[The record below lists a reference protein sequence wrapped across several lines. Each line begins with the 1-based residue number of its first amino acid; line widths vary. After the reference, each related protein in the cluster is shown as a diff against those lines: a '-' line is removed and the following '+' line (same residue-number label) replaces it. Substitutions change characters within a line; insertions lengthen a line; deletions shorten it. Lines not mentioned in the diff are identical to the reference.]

1 MSARRR
7 GCAVSVA
14 IPRRAIYVSGRSE
27 YTPAITTEYAPA
39 INCMPNP
46 KSKVSRTPKPSGESD
61 VSGPTPAGARKGA
74 ALEKKP
80 PAQAPAGPDQ
90 HRGEPQ
96 HPGVPLAPP
105 GIVPESD
112 VRVHSPAAAAPQPAH
127 GQVEELG
134 ELPRGY
140 GDGRL
145 VGLVRDPNTLYVY
158 WDFSP
163 QQIDQAFAGLGA
175 SRALL
180 RLWNARTVTA
190 ELVRE
195 VEVHLEARGWY
206 VRELPGGTELRP
218 EMWAVGERG
227 ARLLRA
233 ARPVRLPP
241 AWPSE
246 QLESF
251 YLHIPFN
258 QPLPREGLAAGR
270 PLSYGG
276 AAPAGWER
284 RLQPRS
290 FSGSSFGGPFGS
302 SPPGRPPWSAT
313 HLVADSDKGK
323 SEK

>member
-27 YTPAITTEYAPA
+27 YAPAITTEYAPA

-80 PAQAPAGPDQ
+80 
-90 HRGEPQ
+90 
-96 HPGVPLAPP
+96 
-105 GIVPESD
+105 
-112 VRVHSPAAAAPQPAH
+112 PAAAAPQPAH

-180 RLWNARTVTA
+180 RLWNARIGTA

-206 VRELPGGTELRP
+206 VRDLPGGTELRP

-246 QLESF
+246 Q
-251 YLHIPFN
+251 
-258 QPLPREGLAAGR
+258 
-270 PLSYGG
+270 
-276 AAPAGWER
+276 
-284 RLQPRS
+284 
-290 FSGSSFGGPFGS
+290 
-302 SPPGRPPWSAT
+302 
-313 HLVADSDKGK
+313 
-323 SEK
+323 

>member
-1 MSARRR
+1 
-7 GCAVSVA
+7 
-14 IPRRAIYVSGRSE
+14 
-27 YTPAITTEYAPA
+27 
-39 INCMPNP
+39 MPNP
-46 KSKVSRTPKPSGESD
+46 KSKASRTPKPSGTSD
-61 VSGPTPAGARKGA
+61 VSGPMPAGARKGA

-80 PAQAPAGPDQ
+80 PGQAPAGPDQ
-90 HRGEPQ
+90 RGGEPQ

-112 VRVHSPAAAAPQPAH
+112 VRAHSPAAAAPQPAH

-134 ELPRGY
+134 ELPGGD

-206 VRELPGGTELRP
+206 VRDLPGGTELRP

-270 PLSYGG
+270 PLSYGRWAPRRRG
-276 AAPAGWER
+276 ARPPPPS
-284 RLQPRS
+284 L
-290 FSGSSFGGPFGS
+290 
-302 SPPGRPPWSAT
+302 PPGRSSNPRTPLPPPN
-313 HLVADSDKGK
+313 
-323 SEK
+323 

>member
-1 MSARRR
+1 
-7 GCAVSVA
+7 
-14 IPRRAIYVSGRSE
+14 
-27 YTPAITTEYAPA
+27 
-39 INCMPNP
+39 MPNP
-46 KSKVSRTPKPSGESD
+46 KSKASRTPKPSGTSD
-61 VSGPTPAGARKGA
+61 VSGPMPAGARKGA

-80 PAQAPAGPDQ
+80 PGQAPAGPDQ
-90 HRGEPQ
+90 RGGEPQ

-112 VRVHSPAAAAPQPAH
+112 VRVQSPAAAPPQPAH

-134 ELPRGY
+134 ELPRGS

-158 WDFSP
+158 WDFSRT
-163 QQIDQAFAGLGA
+163 QIDQALAGLGIP
-175 SRALL
+175 RALL
-180 RLWNARTVTA
+180 RLWNARTGVA

-206 VRELPGGTELRP
+206 VRDLPGGTELRP
-218 EMWAVGERG
+218 EIWAVGERG

-251 YLHIPFN
+251 YLHIPFD
-258 QPLPREGLAAGR
+258 QPLPREGLASGR

-290 FSGSSFGGPFGS
+290 FSGSSFGGPFRA
-302 SPPGRPPWSAT
+302 SPPRKTPRSAT
-313 HLVADSDKGK
+313 PPIRRSDQCKNHK
-323 SEK
+323 RTTALCSSACTRTLRTD